1 MRFERGKRVAE
12 WALTK
17 GLKHRLSRPVVLP
30 LYRRFPKPFNAQVA
44 VTTRCQCACSH
55 CSAEMYKREGWADPT
70 TAQLRTV
77 IDQLGRTRAYKVYF
91 FGGEPLLRDDIVELV
106 AYASQRGFQTS
117 MDSNGE
123 RLDPAMVA
131 ALAGAGLTEIGVSL
145 DAADPA
151 RHDTFRGVPGLH
163 AKAVAGLE
171 ACRQHGIATYVSS
184 YASKESL
191 GSGELAAVC
200 ELGLGLGAK
209 VRIISPVA
217 AGKWLGEESI
227 KLDEQ
232 DVRRLRALLREG
244 RVYWESVTCSSA
256 DAPFV
261 CFSSVKG
268 YVYISARG
276 DVQACN
282 FIPVSFG
289 NLHEEPLFRIL
300 RRMWASEFFRGIDHA
315 KNPSGCAMNE
325 AGLQGRIQAAIHQGA
340 SVPVDYRML

>member
-44 VTTRCQCACSH
+44 VTTRCQCRCSH
-55 CSAEMYKREGWADPT
+55 CSAEMYRREGWADPT
-70 TAQLRTV
+70 TAQLRSV
-77 IDQLGRTRAYKVYF
+77 IDQLTHTRAYKVYF
-91 FGGEPLLRDDIVELV
+91 FGGEPLLREDIVPLV

-123 RLDPAMVA
+123 RLEPGLVA
-131 ALAGAGLTEIGVSL
+131 KLARAGLTEIGVSI
-145 DAADPA
+145 DAADPTK
-151 RHDTFRGVPGLH
+151 HDAFRGVPGLH

-171 ACRQHGIATYVSS
+171 ACRAHGIATYVSS

-191 GSGELAAVC
+191 ADGELAAVC
-200 ELGLGLGAK
+200 DLGLSLGAK

-217 AGKWLGEESI
+217 AGKWLGEEAI
-227 KLDEQ
+227 KLDDR
-232 DVRRLRALLREG
+232 DVQRLRALLREG

-289 NLHEEPLFRIL
+289 NLHQEPLPRIL
-300 RRMWASEFFRGIDHA
+300 RRMWGSELFRTTDSA
-315 KNPSGCAMNE
+315 KNPSGCVMNE
-325 AGLQGRIQAAIHQGA
+325 AGLQRRIQAAIAQGA
-340 SVPVDYRML
+340 SVPVDHRML